1 MGGSEKPGP
10 ACEPPIGSSSRWTLQ
25 QCGLRIPTSEEGPRS
40 MTRKGGSNVPSATSE
55 APEAGSGP
63 PHRRESTPGCLLCA
77 EQNRARLAVLGSWHR
92 DSWQLNP
99 GGVWGSPVVLTG
111 HQGQR
116 IPAPQGD
123 RAAPHGKG
131 PHPTHVCRTWT
142 LIPSS

>member
-1 MGGSEKPGP
+1 MKKNSFEGREGQGEK
-10 ACEPPIGSSSRWTLQ
+10 ALN
-25 QCGLRIPTSEEGPRS
+25 
-40 MTRKGGSNVPSATSE
+40 TRLGAI
-55 APEAGSGP
+55 
-63 PHRRESTPGCLLCA
+63 R
-77 EQNRARLAVLGSWHR
+77 QNRAGLAVLGSWHR

-111 HQGQR
+111 HQGQCV
-116 IPAPQGD
+116 PAPQGD